1 MTFGVTQGSIPDPIL
16 FNILLSDLLLVIKD
30 VKFVSY
36 GNDNTIYD
44 SGDSI
49 DSVITSQQDS
59 TEKPFQ

>member
-1 MTFGVTQGSIPDPIL
+1 MTFGVTQGSIPGPIL

-30 VKFVSY
+30 AKFVSY

-44 SGDSI
+44 SGGSI